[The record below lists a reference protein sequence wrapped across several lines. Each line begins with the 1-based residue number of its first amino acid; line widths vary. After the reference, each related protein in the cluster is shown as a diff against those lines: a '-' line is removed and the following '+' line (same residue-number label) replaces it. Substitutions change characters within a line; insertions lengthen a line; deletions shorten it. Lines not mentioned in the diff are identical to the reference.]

1 MIKLFLTD
9 VDGCLTDGGM
19 YYSAEGEVM
28 KRFCVYD
35 GMGMVCLQQA
45 GIPCGILTS
54 ENSPLVKAR
63 AEKLKLRFLYL
74 GVGSKV
80 GKSVTRYDFSLQ
92 DAPSPSL
99 SSELHSSSPSL
110 SSESHSSSPSLS
122 SELHSSSP
130 SLSSELHSS
139 SALSGSRGVSAEL
152 PPMSKL
158 QAARE
163 ICAQLGITLA
173 DVCYVGD
180 DINDIDL
187 LREVGSPCC
196 PSNARP
202 EVKGI
207 SKSSGAKADIRI
219 LDTPGG
225 QGAIRELADLILDQ
239 IPTQKGVIRG

>member
-19 YYSAEGEVM
+19 YYSAEGEVL

-110 SSESHSSSPSLS
+110 SSE
-122 SELHSSSP
+122 
-130 SLSSELHSS
+130 LHSS
-139 SALSGSRGVSAEL
+139 SALLGSRGVSAEL

-187 LREVGSPCC
+187 LREVGFPCC
-196 PSNARP
+196 PPNARP